1 MNTLWDAPQKASNG
15 SALNRPGAQGNQGNR
30 MNNKGSGNG
39 SGNGSNKGT
48 NNSNGNKGAN
58 TNGNKG
64 SNANGNKGTGNSSNT
79 SGIFGN
85 SSVANSSFVAAP
97 LESIKNAANNVAEVA
112 NTAVNKVSNNV
123 ANSVNKVMNSDAVN
137 SVTEPIQESIDA
149 MNDSDSFL
157 SMSVILTLGILI
169 ILFIVIVIFRD
180 QIAMGFELLWHNIKK
195 LFAPSSVAAEESEK
209 PEESENPEKPKES
222 ENPEKPKGS
231 KTIPALI
238 PAPMDPSAINRILP
252 GKKEVFN
259 VAQNKYTYSDAEPL
273 CKAFGAELAT
283 YDQVKSAW
291 NKGADW
297 CNYGWIKGQA
307 AVYPT
312 QPSTYNKLQAGP
324 EDQRMACGVVGI
336 NGGYFDN
343 PEHRFGVNCYGTKP
357 SENDADI
364 RNIMANPKNMTP
376 GALAYDKKVQDYKHQ
391 MGHLPVNPFK
401 EGSWFS

>member
-30 MNNKGSGNG
+30 LNNKS
-39 SGNGSNKGT
+39 SGNGSNKGA
-48 NNSNGNKGAN
+48 NNVIGN
-58 TNGNKG
+58 NKG
-64 SNANGNKGTGNSSNT
+64 SNNAIGNKGTGNSSNT

-112 NTAVNKVSNNV
+112 NTAVNNVSNNV
-123 ANSVNKVMNSDAVN
+123 TNSVNKIMNSDVMN
-137 SVTEPIQESIDA
+137 SVTEPIQESINE
-149 MNDSDSFL
+149 MNDSDSLL
-157 SMSVILTLGILI
+157 SMTVILTLGILI
-169 ILFIVIVIFRD
+169 ILFTVIVIFRD

-195 LFAPSSVAAEESEK
+195 LFAPSSVA
-209 PEESENPEKPKES
+209 PEEPKESKGPEKP
-222 ENPEKPKGS
+222 
-231 KTIPALI
+231 I
-238 PAPMDPSAINRILP
+238 PAPIPAPIDPSAINRILP

-312 QPSTYNKLQAGP
+312 QSSTYDKLQAGP
-324 EDQRMACGVVGI
+324 EDQRMACGVVGV

-343 PEHRFGVNCYGTKP
+343 SELRFGVNCYGSKP

-401 EGSWFS
+401 EGSWSS